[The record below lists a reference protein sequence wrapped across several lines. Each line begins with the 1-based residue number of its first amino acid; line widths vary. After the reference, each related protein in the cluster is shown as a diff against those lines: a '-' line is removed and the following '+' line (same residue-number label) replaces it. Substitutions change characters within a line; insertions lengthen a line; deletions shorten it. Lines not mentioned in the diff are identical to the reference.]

1 MAKRKSGVWGID
13 IGQCALKAL
22 RCTLDDDGKTV
33 VAEAY
38 DFIEYPK
45 ILSQPEANAE
55 ELVRDAVKQFL
66 SRNEIEGDKI
76 AISVSGQAGLAR
88 FFKPP
93 PVDAKV
99 IPDIVKY
106 EARQQIPFALEDVIW
121 DYQQMGGMVVDG
133 ITLDAEVGL
142 FAMKRDQVFRAIEPF
157 TESEVELHIVQLA
170 PLSIF
175 NFVVYD
181 VLQVPEDQD
190 FDPDNPPESL
200 VVLSMGTETT
210 DLVITNGSRV
220 WQRSIPLGGNHFTKQ
235 LTKEL
240 KLTYA
245 KAEHLKRNAREA
257 EDPKKVFQV
266 MRPVFSDL
274 VTEIQRSVG
283 YFRNIDRQ
291 AKVGRLLV
299 LGNGA
304 KLPGLEQYLA
314 KHLNQT
320 AVEIK
325 SFARLKGGAVA
336 SAPAFRDNLLAFPVC
351 YGLCMQGLGVAKLHT
366 NLLPPEFLTERMIRE
381 KKPWA
386 VAALGVFLLAL
397 AFNAIF
403 YFGGAFDVNPK
414 RISGSGENRT
424 TWEEARQM
432 VASVD
437 TTSKTYLDTFEAQ
450 QQRLEVYRSIGEE
463 VVGNVDRKRSWLEL
477 LAAIDAAQ
485 PRDPRYEAG
494 TIPDPMEVPFKDRMD
509 LYIESV
515 ESEYYPDL
523 SVWFTEDVKKKL
535 VEEQTR
541 LRALEEQAAA
551 PSAAPA
557 DGSSEVPPTSGT
569 GTTAPA
575 APLGNAAAATN
586 PPGVG
591 AAGTQGPVAG
601 EIPGPTGAGW
611 VIEIRGHHFHNG
623 DPRIEGGT
631 AGTYVRNTLVR
642 QLRKGQV
649 LLPTEP
655 GADPIL
661 FDMEELGIGYVVL
674 TYESKLDRGYRID
687 NPAYVGEAQQSG
699 FSGDKEKEPPKAE
712 NNVEDDIPASFEA
725 PRCDFVVQFCWQ
737 ETTMSERLKKREQAA
752 PQNAPGGQSVALQPK

>member
-1 MAKRKSGVWGID
+1 MAKRRSGVWGID

-33 VAEAY
+33 VAESY
-38 DFIEYPK
+38 DYIEYPK
-45 ILSQPEANAE
+45 VLSQPEANAE

-99 IPDIVKY
+99 IPDIVRY

-142 FAMKRDQVFRAIEPF
+142 FAMKRDQVFHAIEPF
-157 TESEVELHIVQLA
+157 TDADVELHIVQLA

-245 KAEHLKRNAREA
+245 KAEHLKRNARQA
-257 EDPKKVFQV
+257 EDPKKIFQV

-320 AVEIK
+320 AIEVK
-325 SFARLKGGAVA
+325 SFARLKGGNVTK
-336 SAPAFRDNLLAFPVC
+336 APAFHDNLLSFPVC
-351 YGLCMQGLGVAKLHT
+351 YGLCMQGLGVAKLRT
-366 NLLPPEFLTERMIRE
+366 NLLPPEFLTERMVRE

-386 VAALGVFLLAL
+386 VAALGVLLL
-397 AFNAIF
+397 GVAFNAVF
-403 YFGGAFDVNPK
+403 YFLGAFAVNDN
-414 RISGSGENRT
+414 RYTGSGQDRVS
-424 TWEEARQM
+424 WAGASKM

-437 TTSKTYLDTFEAQ
+437 TTSKNYLDTFEAQ

-523 SVWFTEDVKKKL
+523 SVWFTDEIKKKL

-541 LRALEEQAAA
+541 LKALEEQANAE
-551 PSAAPA
+551 SAASA
-557 DGSSEVPPTSGT
+557 DGSSEAPPTSGN

-575 APLGNAAAATN
+575 APPSNAPVATN
-586 PPGVG
+586 PPSVG
-591 AAGTQGPVAG
+591 AAGAQGQAAG
-601 EIPGPTGAGW
+601 EIQGPTGAGW

-623 DPRIEGGT
+623 DPRIERGT

-642 QLRKGQV
+642 QLSEGKV
-649 LLPTEP
+649 PLPIEP
-655 GADPIL
+655 GADPTL
-661 FDMEELGIGYVVL
+661 FDMKELGIGYVVL
-674 TYESKLDRGYRID
+674 SYEKLDRKYRIR
-687 NPAYVGEAQQSG
+687 NPAYVDAAPRSG
-699 FSGDKEKEPPKAE
+699 FSSEKETEPTEAATGEKGE
-712 NNVEDDIPASFEA
+712 IPASFEA
-725 PRCDFVVQFCWQ
+725 PKCDFVVQFCWQ
-737 ETTMSERLKKREQAA
+737 ETTMSERLKQREQTS
-752 PQNAPGGQSVALQPK
+752 PLPAPGGQSVALQPK